1 MPILVK
7 GKFEVAIDPNLIPE
21 YKSEDAYYNSLSFND
36 IIPDWDLGEIGKI
49 I

>member
-21 YKSEDAYYNSLSFND
+21 YKSEDAYYNSLSF
-36 IIPDWDLGEIGKI
+36 EVVQT
-49 I
+49 